1 MKVFLKNLSIRYKIL
16 LPVSVIG
23 ALLLVLGIMGIT
35 STTQIMN
42 AGEEISGN
50 YAVKIETLGDVTAA
64 YQTLRRV
71 AFAHIVGKDDPDLQ
85 QNLYEEQESLKE
97 TITSLSESYEP
108 LLSSEEE
115 ETSFRQFEEDYV
127 AYVKIYDE
135 ILTCSANGSSEDD
148 LARAI
153 QLANVDLKE
162 AGTNLTAELNAMRDI
177 NKAGMDAAIQHQEE
191 VYNQVVRTIVI
202 VIVVAVIV
210 LLFLVWVCWTWVCK
224 RLININK
231 QLRGIITTIEEGQ
244 GDLTRRV
251 QCFCTDE
258 IGTLAAGIN
267 IFIETLQGIMGQI
280 NVSSSKLGSV
290 VSLVSDKVSTANDN
304 SNDISSVMEELSA
317 SMEEIS
323 STIAGIKESIE
334 VVDENVL
341 ELSDTSQGMYDYA
354 VGMQERAEGLEH
366 NAVENKQNTSDIVN
380 GIISKLKQAIEDSKS
395 VDRVND
401 LTDEILSISNQTNLL
416 SLNASIEAAR
426 AGEAGRG
433 FAVVADEI
441 SQLANSSREAA
452 NNIQTINNMV
462 VDAVNELIESADSIV
477 KYINENILPD
487 YENFVNAGRQYN
499 EDSVHVN
506 EIVNRFN
513 DMSVSLKQLMD
524 SITNSI
530 NGISQ
535 AVEESTKGATNVAM
549 NTSDLVKDIDE
560 IADAMNDNRQVAGS
574 LTSEADR
581 FINL

>member
-1 MKVFLKNLSIRYKIL
+1 MRTFLKDLSIRFKIL
-16 LPVSVIG
+16 IPV
-23 ALLLVLGIMGIT
+23 AVLGCLMVGLGIISLRST
-35 STTQIMN
+35 SQIMT
-42 AGEEISGN
+42 ASEQISGD
-50 YAVKIETLGDVTAA
+50 YAIKIEQLGDVTSS

-71 AFAHIVGKDDPDLQ
+71 AFAHIVAHGNDSLQ
-85 QNLYEEQESLKE
+85 KTLEEEAASLKT
-97 TITSLSESYEP
+97 TISELCEQYGKIIDT
-108 LLSSEEE
+108 EEE
-115 ETSFRQFEEDYV
+115 KARFQEFQSDYTGYL
-127 AYVKIYDE
+127 AIYDK
-135 ILTCSANGSSEDD
+135 ILSFSAGGQLDEATN
-148 LARAI
+148 
-153 QLANVDLKE
+153 LANVDLKE
-162 AGTNLTAELNAMRDI
+162 AGTALTAKLNDMRTL
-177 NKAGMDAAIQHQEE
+177 NKENLDSAAARQKNLYSS
-191 VYNQVVRTIVI
+191 VTRTIFIALVI
-202 VIVVAVIV
+202 AILV
-210 LLFLVWVCWTWVCK
+210 LLFVVWVCWTWVCK

-258 IGTLAAGIN
+258 IGTLASGIN

-280 NVSSSKLGSV
+280 NTSSNKLGSV

-304 SNDISSVMEELSA
+304 SSDISSVMEELSS
-317 SMEEIS
+317 SMTEIS
-323 STIAGIKESIE
+323 STITAIKESIS
-334 VVDENVL
+334 VVDENVV

-354 VGMQERAEGLEH
+354 TGMQERAKDLEH

-380 GIISKLKQAIEDSKS
+380 SIIDKLQQAIEDSKS

-441 SQLANSSREAA
+441 SQLANSSRVAA

-462 VDAVNELIESADSIV
+462 VKAVNELIESANSIV
-477 KYINENILPD
+477 KYTNKNILPD
-487 YENFVNAGRQYN
+487 YEEFVNAGRQYS
-499 EDSVHVN
+499 EDAVHVN
-506 EIVNRFN
+506 EIVSRFK
-513 DMSVSLKQLMD
+513 DMSVNLNQLMN

-530 NGISQ
+530 NGIS
-535 AVEESTKGATNVAM
+535 VSVDESTRGASSAAM

-560 IADAMNDNRQVAGS
+560 IASAMTDNKQVAGS
-574 LTSEADR
+574 LTSEAER